1 MYVGTVAEA
10 AALTV
15 LLRVEIGVGQDWEK
29 PIKKAWTINLYVLIS
44 SIEEFIRAHSFIYP
58 RR

>member
-15 LLRVEIGVGQDWEK
+15 LLRVEIGVGQDWE
-29 PIKKAWTINLYVLIS
+29 
-44 SIEEFIRAHSFIYP
+44 EAH
-58 RR
+58 